1 MEILFEILE
10 TYGLTEEAPKLVH
23 GRPNRFRLVLETSLT
38 HKDIEYYKLTEDA
51 TVERYTGVYRYAMA
65 TIQLAAKTVMLRP
78 RVENKGWSTE
88 LEDGIV
94 KAIFPPTDVRPRIAI
109 PLTRKGNV

>member
-10 TYGLTEEAPKLVH
+10 TYGLTEEVSKLVH
-23 GRPNRFRLVLETSLT
+23 GRPNRFRLVLETALT
-38 HKDIEYYKLTEDA
+38 HKDVEHYKLTEDA
-51 TVERYTGVYRYAMA
+51 TVERYTGVDRYAMA

-78 RVENKGWSTE
+78 RVEDKGWTAE
-88 LEDGIV
+88 FEDGII
-94 KAIFPPTDVRPRIAI
+94 KAIFPPTDARPRIAI